1 METCVGGVA
10 CIATG
15 PESWHARGVGDWA
28 EVQWLTV
35 PDVCERMTLSP
46 GKVHRLLEERAL
58 LGVKIDGVLRIPE
71 LFLVESEPQGDLRG
85 TAVVLLDGGYSD
97 QEAVEWLLAHNDA
110 LGTSPI
116 EALRAGRKSAVRRLA
131 QVLAL

>member
-1 METCVGGVA
+1 MSDVAGV
-10 CIATG
+10 
-15 PESWHARGVGDWA
+15 E
-28 EVQWLTV
+28 WLTV
-35 PDVCERMTLSP
+35 PDVCERMNLSP

-58 LGVKIDGVLRIPE
+58 LGIKTDGVLRIPA
-71 LFLVESEPQGDLRG
+71 LFLFDDEPQADLRG

-97 QEAVEWLLAHNDA
+97 DEAVTWLLAHNDA
-110 LGTSPI
+110 LGVSPI